1 MNKEK
6 VESAVSVP
14 EPKGAGRAYKEF
26 SHDVYDPF
34 LEKDV
39 SVNLRFA
46 KPEAKDT
53 ERAQKQMMK
62 SPGMALK
69 NLCAGA
75 VHPDDKAEM
84 LERFAEYPG
93 LSSTFGGALLKAC
106 GFGDLGN

>member
-6 VESAVSVP
+6 IEGAAAAPES
-14 EPKGAGRAYKEF
+14 KGDGRVYKEF

-39 SVNLRFA
+39 SVKLRFA
-46 KPEAKDT
+46 KPAGKDT

-62 SPGMALK
+62 SPGLALK

-84 LERFAEYPG
+84 LEKFAEYPG